1 MLFTTILERVN
12 KLLRINIEDVRNYCL
27 QKKGAEECF
36 PFDQDTIVFKVA
48 GKLFL
53 LASINSNKMFLL
65 ANINSNPLTF
75 NVKCEPLKALELREI
90 YPFVLPGYHMNKTH
104 WNTIICNEK
113 AHRKL
118 LLSFIDDSYNLVLHS
133 LSKKTKRNFLLD

>member
-1 MLFTTILERVN
+1 M
-12 KLLRINIEDVRNYCL
+12 LRINIEDVRNYCL

-53 LASINSNKMFLL
+53 LASINSN
-65 ANINSNPLTF
+65 PLTF

-90 YPFVLPGYHMNKTH
+90 YHFVLPGYHMNKTH

-118 LLSFIDDSYNLVLHS
+118 LLGFIDDSYNLVLHS
-133 LSKKTKRNFLLD
+133 LSKKTKRHFLLD

>member
-1 MLFTTILERVN
+1 M
-12 KLLRINIEDVRNYCL
+12 LRINIEDIRNYCL

-36 PFDQDTIVFKVA
+36 PFDEETIVFKVA
-48 GKLFL
+48 G
-53 LASINSNKMFLL
+53 KMFLL

-75 NVKCEPLKALELREI
+75 NVKCETQKALELREK
-90 YPFVLPGYHMNKTH
+90 YGFVLPGYHMNKTH

-113 AHRKL
+113 AHIKL

>member
-1 MLFTTILERVN
+1 LLFTTITARVN
-12 KLLRINIEDVRNYCL
+12 KLLRINIEDIRDYCL

-53 LASINSNKMFLL
+53 LASINSN
-65 ANINSNPLTF
+65 PLTF

-90 YPFVLPGYHMNKTH
+90 YHFVLPGYHMNKTH

-118 LLSFIDDSYNLVLHS
+118 LLGFIDDSYNLVLHS